1 MSRKYRCTVYTRKST
16 EDGLEQDF
24 NSLDAQRESCEA
36 YIKSQRHEGWKL
48 LPDRYDDGGVSGGT
62 MERPALRRLLDEV
75 IIGRVDI
82 IVVYK
87 VDRLTRALSDFA
99 KMVDLFDKHDV
110 SFVSVTQQFN
120 TTTSMGRL
128 TLNVL
133 LSFAQF
139 EREVTAERIRDKI
152 AASKKRGMWMG
163 GPVPLGYDSV
173 DKKLVVNEAEAGTV
187 RALFRLY
194 LETGNVRSMK
204 EEADRHGFR
213 SKLRIYKGGRQTGG
227 CRFARGHLYRLLS
240 NPVYIGEVI
249 HKGERYE
256 GTHAAIIDRE
266 TWNAA
271 QAQLKRNAA
280 NRRAATNARF
290 PSLLSGILWDKE
302 GGRLIPSHACKS
314 GKRYRYYV
322 SAPDDDGFAR
332 AGWRLPAREIE
343 RVVTDGMASFLS
355 DRASL
360 IDHLPITSASPPV
373 LNDIFKGAAEL
384 ASRLTNGISAEKK
397 TLLQE
402 LVHRIEVGAG
412 QVSIAVSVDRL
423 LGLVKNIDRQSRDA
437 ATDQPKLFTL
447 HLPVSFRRRARG
459 EKLLIAA
466 SDTSAANPDPQLIRA
481 VARGHSWFR
490 EIREGGAT
498 SLTELAERHGVER
511 TDAGHI
517 IRLAFLAPDIIEAI
531 LQGRQPRD
539 LTFRRLKRLNNLP
552 ESWARQ
558 RDFLGFPG

>member
-1 MSRKYRCTVYTRKST
+1 MTRKYRCAIYTRKST

-24 NSLDAQRESCEA
+24 NSLDAQREACEA

-48 LPDRYDDGGVSGGT
+48 LPDRYDDGGISGGT
-62 MERPALRRLLDEV
+62 MVRPALQRLLDE
-75 IIGRVDI
+75 IRAGRVDI

-99 KMVDLFDKHDV
+99 KMVELFDAHDV
-110 SFVSVTQQFN
+110 SFVSVTQEFN

-173 DKKLVVNEAEAGTV
+173 DKKLVINEAESETV

-194 LETGNVRSMK
+194 LEKGNVRLMK
-204 EEADRHGFR
+204 EEADRQGFR
-213 SKLRIYKGGRQTGG
+213 SKLRIYKSGRQTGG
-227 CRFARGHLYRLLS
+227 GRFTRGHLYRLLS

-256 GTHAAIIDRE
+256 GAHDAIIDRE
-266 TWNAA
+266 TWDAV

-280 NRRAATNARF
+280 NRRAATNAKS
-290 PSLLSGILWDKE
+290 PSLLSGLLRDE
-302 GGRLIPSHACKS
+302 DGGRLIPSHACKG

-322 SAPDDDGFAR
+322 SAPDDDGFAQ
-332 AGWRLPAREIE
+332 AGWRLPAKEIE
-343 RVVTDGMASFLS
+343 RVVMDGLASFLS
-355 DRASL
+355 DQARL
-360 IDHLPITSASPPV
+360 VDRLPIANASPEA
-373 LNDIFKGAAEL
+373 LNKFFEGAAEL
-384 ASRLTNGISAEKK
+384 ARRLLEGALSETKS
-397 TLLQE
+397 LLQE
-402 LVHRIEVGAG
+402 LVHRIDVGPE
-412 QVSIAVSVDRL
+412 QVGIVLSVDCL
-423 LGLVKNIDRQSRDA
+423 LGIVKGVDLKSRDA
-437 ATDQPKLFTL
+437 TTDQSELFTI

-466 SDTSAANPDPQLIRA
+466 SGTPASNSDPQLIRA
-481 VARGHSWFR
+481 IALGHRWFK
-490 EIREGGAT
+490 EIREGSTT
-498 SLTELAERHGVER
+498 SLSELAERHGVER
-511 TDAGHI
+511 TDAGRI
-517 IRLAFLAPDIIEAI
+517 IRLAFLAPDIIETI
-531 LQGRQPRD
+531 REGRQPRD
-539 LTFRRLKRLNNLP
+539 LTFQRLKRLSNLP
-552 ESWARQ
+552 MSWARQ